1 MKYSVSRDRLMD
13 FMDKF
18 FSDEYP
24 EIELPL
30 VKKKKTGRRH
40 DDVYH
45 NYFYFSQ
52 DQDNT
57 NKPLFIEWSDD
68 TTRGSSKWSVHTK
81 FYPMFSF
88 FGGEAFEDFV
98 KSKFDIDITKKGKR
112 FNGWSFQ

>member
-1 MKYSVSRDRLMD
+1 MKYIITENKLIY

-18 FSDEYP
+18 FEKKYP

-30 VKKKKTGRRH
+30 IKKKKTGRRH
-40 DDVYH
+40 DDEYH

-68 TTRGSSKWSVHTK
+68 AARGSSKWSVNTK
-81 FYPMFSF
+81 FYMIYSF
-88 FGGEAFEDFV
+88 FGKEAFEDFV

-112 FNGWSFQ
+112 FDSWSFQ